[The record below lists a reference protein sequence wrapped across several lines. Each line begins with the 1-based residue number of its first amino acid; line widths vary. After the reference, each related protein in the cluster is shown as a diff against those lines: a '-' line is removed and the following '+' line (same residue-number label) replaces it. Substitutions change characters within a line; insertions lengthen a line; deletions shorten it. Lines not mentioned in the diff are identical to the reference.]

1 MWRKRAVPG
10 WDPGQVLSVCW
21 GEGGPR
27 PPVWALGVH
36 RDLTG
41 RENEGHSTLKPGE
54 AESCALSQV
63 GGGHPATAG
72 GSHARL
78 CSQKGVFQ
86 EKSEMQLFLSA
97 LKKKPFME
105 KLNPVN

>member
-1 MWRKRAVPG
+1 MPG
-10 WDPGQVLSVCW
+10 WGPGWVLSVCW

-27 PPVWALGVH
+27 PPVWVLGVH

-41 RENEGHSTLKPGE
+41 RENEAPSTLKPGE

-72 GSHARL
+72 GSHTRL
-78 CSQKGVFQ
+78 CSQKGVFK
-86 EKSEMQLFLSA
+86 KSPRCGCF
-97 LKKKPFME
+97 
-105 KLNPVN
+105 